1 MTMNEVLLATAARI
15 LTCGIL
21 ACGILACGILA
32 CGILAVAM
40 VAACGRS
47 LPDSALAVVS
57 SPAPTAI
64 VECDVERLGGAG
76 SGDDTTTVRFVA
88 YGDVD
93 RGDDV
98 GCGMMPEA
106 RLAVIAGND
115 DIADWWELVG
125 GKLGVVEQAPPGLL
139 IPFNSENLS
148 AAPALFVTTGS
159 DGIAETSIADTGE
172 IVTICAM
179 FTINEGLIAG
189 CSHERI
195 RLKDGTDVY
204 VYFSHNHAIVET
216 GPEGAERYERFL
228 NGADISDQPRVT
240 VFLVSLFHG
249 DYGPEP
255 FFLSPDRRVA
265 IIEDAYVDAWWSEV
279 SDGEDVD
286 LDMSGLGSGPYFDP
300 EALKNEWV
308 HVVTTGDTGV
318 TKITLPSGDYLFCQ
332 VDGAGC
338 DHANTAGSHDHV
350 LEIDFSSGITGHGGV
365 RMLTAEGE
373 DSEGERLLIDA
384 TKAPV
389 IQPQTTR

>member
-1 MTMNEVLLATAARI
+1 MNLTAAI
-15 LTCGIL
+15 WMFLGGL
-21 ACGILACGILA
+21 L
-32 CGILAVAM
+32 VAAM
-40 VAACGRS
+40 GAACGRS

-64 VECDVERLGGAG
+64 VECDVVPLVEAGAG
-76 SGDDTTTVRFVA
+76 DGTTTVRFVA

-93 RGDDV
+93 RGDGV

-106 RLAVIAGND
+106 RLAVIVGND
-115 DIADWWELVG
+115 DIADWWESVG
-125 GKLGVVEQAPPGLL
+125 GELGIIEQAPPGLQ
-139 IPFNSENLS
+139 IPSSSEKLS
-148 AAPALFVTTGS
+148 AASASFVTTGS
-159 DGIAETSIADTGE
+159 DGTAEAPIADTGE
-172 IVTICAM
+172 IATICAM
-179 FTINEGLIAG
+179 STISEDLIAG

-216 GPEGAERYERFL
+216 GPEGAKRYHRFL
-228 NGADISDQPRVT
+228 SGTDISDQPRAT
-240 VFLVSLFHG
+240 IFLVSLFHG

-255 FFLSPDRRVA
+255 FFLSPDRQVA

-279 SDGEDVD
+279 ADGEDVD
-286 LDMSGLGSGPYFDP
+286 LDMSGLGSGPYFDS
-300 EALKNEWV
+300 EALENEWV

-318 TKITLPSGDYLFCQ
+318 AKITLPSGDYLFCQ

-338 DHANTAGSHDHV
+338 DHANISGSHDHV

-365 RMLTAEGE
+365 RMLTTEGE

>member
-1 MTMNEVLLATAARI
+1 MNLTAAI
-15 LTCGIL
+15 WMFLGGL
-21 ACGILACGILA
+21 L
-32 CGILAVAM
+32 VAAM
-40 VAACGRS
+40 GAACGRS

-57 SPAPTAI
+57 SLAPTAI
-64 VECDVERLGGAG
+64 VKCDVVPLGEAG
-76 SGDDTTTVRFVA
+76 SGGDMTTVRFVA

-93 RGDDV
+93 RGDGV
-98 GCGMMPEA
+98 GCGMVPDA
-106 RLAVIAGND
+106 RLAVIIGND

-125 GKLGVVEQAPPGLL
+125 GELGVVEQAPPGLQ
-139 IPFNSENLS
+139 IPSSGDKLS
-148 AAPALFVTTGS
+148 AAPVFFVTTGS
-159 DGIAETSIADTGE
+159 DGIAETPIAHTGE

-179 FTINEGLIAG
+179 STVADDLIAG

-216 GPEGAERYERFL
+216 GPEGAERYERFR
-228 NGADISDQPRVT
+228 NGADISDLPRVT
-240 VFLVSLFHG
+240 VVLVSLFHG

-255 FFLSPDRRVA
+255 FFISPDRRVA

-279 SDGEDVD
+279 SDSEDVD
-286 LDMSGLGSGPYFDP
+286 LDMSGLGSGPYFNP
-300 EALKNEWV
+300 EALENEWV

-318 TKITLPSGDYLFCQ
+318 AKITLPSGDYLFCQ

-338 DHANTAGSHDHV
+338 DYANIAGSHDHI

-365 RMLTAEGE
+365 RMLT
-373 DSEGERLLIDA
+373 SEGEGKRLLIDA

-389 IQPQTTR
+389 IQPHTTQ

>member
-1 MTMNEVLLATAARI
+1 MNEALLTTAARI

-21 ACGILACGILA
+21 A
-32 CGILAVAM
+32 VAM
-40 VAACGRS
+40 GAACGRS
-47 LPDSALAVVS
+47 LPDPALAVVS

-64 VECDVERLGGAG
+64 VECDVVPLVEAGAG
-76 SGDDTTTVRFVA
+76 DGTTTVRFVA

-106 RLAVIAGND
+106 RLAVIVGND
-115 DIADWWELVG
+115 DIADWWELIG
-125 GKLGVVEQAPPGLL
+125 GELGVIEQTPPGLQ
-139 IPFNSENLS
+139 IPSSSEKLS
-148 AAPALFVTTGS
+148 AASAFFVTTGS
-159 DGIAETSIADTGE
+159 DGTAEAHIADTGE

-179 FTINEGLIAG
+179 STIAENLIAG

-228 NGADISDQPRVT
+228 NGADISDRPRVT

-279 SDGEDVD
+279 ADGEDVD
-286 LDMSGLGSGPYFDP
+286 LDMSGLGSGPYFDS
-300 EALKNEWV
+300 EALENEWV

-318 TKITLPSGDYLFCQ
+318 AKITLPSGDYLFCQ

-338 DHANTAGSHDHV
+338 DHANIAGSHDHV

-365 RMLTAEGE
+365 KILTTEGE

-384 TKAPV
+384 TKAPIV
-389 IQPQTTR
+389 QPQTTR

>member
-1 MTMNEVLLATAARI
+1 M
-15 LTCGIL
+15 
-21 ACGILACGILA
+21 
-32 CGILAVAM
+32 
-40 VAACGRS
+40 
-47 LPDSALAVVS
+47 
-57 SPAPTAI
+57 
-64 VECDVERLGGAG
+64 
-76 SGDDTTTVRFVA
+76 TTVRFVA

-93 RGDDV
+93 RGDGV
-98 GCGMMPEA
+98 GCGMVPDA
-106 RLAVIAGND
+106 RLAVIIGNG

-125 GKLGVVEQAPPGLL
+125 GELGVVEQAPPGLQ
-139 IPFNSENLS
+139 IPSSVEKLS
-148 AAPALFVTTGS
+148 AAPAFFVTTGS
-159 DGIAETSIADTGE
+159 DGIAETPIAYTGE

-179 FTINEGLIAG
+179 STITEDLVAG

-216 GPEGAERYERFL
+216 GPEGAERYERFR
-228 NGADISDQPRVT
+228 NGVDISDQPRVT
-240 VFLVSLFHG
+240 VVLVSLFHG

-255 FFLSPDRRVA
+255 FFISPDRRVA

-300 EALKNEWV
+300 EALKKEWV
-308 HVVTTGDTGV
+308 HVIATGDTGV
-318 TKITLPSGDYLFCQ
+318 AKITLPSGDYLFCQ

-338 DHANTAGSHDHV
+338 DHANIAEPHIHV

-373 DSEGERLLIDA
+373 GERLLIDA
-384 TKAPV
+384 TKAPI
-389 IQPQTTR
+389 IQPHITQ

>member
-1 MTMNEVLLATAARI
+1 MVELVKTSQTTATLPSARETSAVTWVFLCGLLI
-15 LTCGIL
+15 
-21 ACGILACGILA
+21 
-32 CGILAVAM
+32 AV
-40 VAACGRS
+40 VGAACGRS
-47 LPDSALAVVS
+47 LPDSDLAVVS

-64 VECDVERLGGAG
+64 VECDVVPLGEAG

-93 RGDDV
+93 RSDGV

-106 RLAVIAGND
+106 RLAVIVGND

-139 IPFNSENLS
+139 ISFNSESLS

-172 IVTICAM
+172 VVTICAM
-179 FTINEGLIAG
+179 STIAEDLIAG

-300 EALKNEWV
+300 EALENEWV

-318 TKITLPSGDYLFCQ
+318 TKIILPSGDYLFCQ

-338 DHANTAGSHDHV
+338 DHASIAEPHDHV

-373 DSEGERLLIDA
+373 GSRGERLLIDA
-384 TKAPV
+384 TKAPI